1 VVRKGYFYSNKGIA
15 MLTPNDIF
23 LLKNTKSEAEWNV
36 LRDRIKSNNGGKF
49 PANWN
54 EKVVVSGLL
63 AQASRRWKT
72 QESDLTRNVK
82 WALKLLAGITLTFI
96 VGLALWG
103 YISKSEQELRCVRLL
118 NGTLIC
124 TQN

>member
-1 VVRKGYFYSNKGIA
+1 
-15 MLTPNDIF
+15 MLTTNDIF
-23 LLKNTKSEAEWNV
+23 LLKSTKSEDEWNA
-36 LRDRIKSNNGGKF
+36 LRDRIKSNHGGKF
-49 PANWN
+49 PIDWN
-54 EKVVVSGLL
+54 EKVVATGLL
-63 AQASRRWKT
+63 AEASRRWKT

-82 WALKLLAGITLTFI
+82 WGLKLLAGITLTFI
-96 VGLALWG
+96 VGIALWG